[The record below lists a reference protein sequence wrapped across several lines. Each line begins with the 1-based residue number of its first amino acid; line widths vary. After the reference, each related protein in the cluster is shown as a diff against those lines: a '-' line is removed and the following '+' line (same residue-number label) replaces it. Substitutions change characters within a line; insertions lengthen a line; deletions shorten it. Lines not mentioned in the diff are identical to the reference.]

1 MRITLAEVKSVV
13 ASDEKQRFSLIHKSL
28 SAESH
33 LPSSHTD
40 STENPTDFL
49 IRANQGHSL
58 QVSDADLHS
67 PITLDKANLP
77 GVVVHGTLRDR
88 WKKIVECGG
97 LKPMTRRHV
106 HFATGVPKE
115 LERTFQ
121 ADEASS
127 DVSVNDKDGTEPSQ
141 GQAFSPAVMPSAAS
155 GEEVVVL
162 PEKKDAP
169 LVLSGMRNTS
179 TLMIFLDLRKAWE
192 SGLDFWLSENG
203 VVLCAGNSNGIVPL
217 EFFEKVVEKDGKIL
231 WRNGKPV

>member
-1 MRITLAEVKSVV
+1 MRISLAELKSIV
-13 ASDEKQRFSLIHKSL
+13 ASDEKQRFSLVHKSL
-28 SAESH
+28 PAESPS
-33 LPSSHTD
+33 PSSQAD
-40 STENPTDFL
+40 PTETPSDFL

-58 QVSDADLHS
+58 EVSDAALHT

-77 GVVVHGTLRDR
+77 GIVVHGTLRDR
-88 WKKIVECGG
+88 WKKIAESGG

-115 LERTFQ
+115 LARAFQ
-121 ADEASS
+121 PGDDSPQ
-127 DVSVNDKDGTEPSQ
+127 VSTDNDHGAEPSQ
-141 GQAFSPAVMPSAAS
+141 SQAPSPAIASAAAT
-155 GEEVVVL
+155 GKNVVAL

-179 TLMIFLDLRKAWE
+179 TLMMFLDLKKALGG
-192 SGLDFWLSENG
+192 GLEFWLSENG
-203 VVLCAGNSNGIVPL
+203 VVLCAGNSSGVVPL